1 MRSLIILCLFG
12 LSLGSLLVPL
22 RAGRQNP
29 SAQTRTGSSTI
40 KFEEIAAEAGLHFIT
55 QNSPT
60 SNKNQVE
67 TMVAGVAL
75 LDYDGDGYLD
85 IYLVNGAAL
94 PSLQKESP
102 AYWNRLFRNNH
113 DGTFT
118 DVTVRAGLA
127 GAGYGMG
134 VAVGDYDND
143 GKPTIFLANVKG
155 NQLFHNN
162 GDGTFT
168 DVTAK
173 AGLGG
178 AEMNHKKMWS
188 VGGGWFDYNNDGKL
202 DLFVV
207 NYCAWE
213 VNKDPYCRLKEGVRG
228 YCDP

>member
-1 MRSLIILCLFG
+1 MRYWIFIVALG
-12 LSLGSLLVPL
+12 LGAFRLATVPAPSPI
-22 RAGRQNP
+22 RFENVAAKAGVN
-29 SAQTRTGSSTI
+29 
-40 KFEEIAAEAGLHFIT
+40 FIT

-60 SNKNQVE
+60 PNKNQIE

-75 LDYDGDGYLD
+75 LDYDGDGWLD
-85 IYLVNGAAL
+85 IYLVNGAAI

-102 AYWNRLFRNNH
+102 TYWNRLYHNNH

-118 DVTVRAGLA
+118 DVTERAGVA

-143 GKPTIFLANVKG
+143 GRPDIFLGNVTG

-173 AGLGG
+173 AGVAGG
-178 AEMNHKKMWS
+178 VFNHRKMWS
-188 VGGGWFDYNNDGKL
+188 VAAGWFDYNHDGLL
-202 DLFVV
+202 DLFV
-207 NYCAWE
+207 
-213 VNKDPYCRLKEGVRG
+213 
-228 YCDP
+228 